1 MKNNSKTQK
10 KYMKTNLTYRLKTNS
25 LNNEVFFEYHKY
37 MNILMC
43 IILSPITLGHKL
55 LTEEW
60 KQLFIFMDILYGDAL
75 KNWLAKYNGLSEE
88 EMALCYF
95 CYIGIKHRNQ
105 AVFLGVSSQSLSK
118 RKQRLKDKLLI
129 SRSMSLEDAIRAF
142 AIK

>member
-1 MKNNSKTQK
+1 
-10 KYMKTNLTYRLKTNS
+10 MKTNLTYRLKTNS